1 MKKEKSVL
9 PEKGLNALVWKEGK
23 IFVARAVEIELASQ
37 GNSKE
42 EALNNLKEAIHLYFD
57 DEDSPTNKIK
67 PLNNLELLQV
77 SGNYHYA

>member
-37 GNSKE
+37 GKSKE
-42 EALNNLKEAIHLYFD
+42 EAIENLKEAIHLYFD
-57 DEDSPTNKIK
+57 DKDSPVNKIK
-67 PLNNLELLQV
+67 PLNNIELLRV
-77 SGNYHYA
+77 RGNFHYA